1 MTKSGLHLRSMS
13 DRPVPSPSL
22 AASHAPV
29 RWAMALSTAVLRTER
44 AALTV
49 LMGLLV
55 LLILLNVVTRY
66 SGTPIYWVDE
76 AAVFTM
82 VWLTFVGASVMT
94 RLRMDFAVGLVSDQ
108 LPPGGAKVLKVI
120 ATLGVLVF
128 ALALVW
134 MCWVW
139 MDPRGIAAAGFNAK
153 DYAEASF
160 NFIYTERT
168 QTLEWPTWVLQ
179 LILPIFSLTL
189 TVHAFANLLE
199 ELEASPRLVHPGFDV
214 VSADAVN

>member
-1 MTKSGLHLRSMS
+1 MS
-13 DRPVPSPSL
+13 DRLLPPAPL
-22 AASHAPV
+22 PTPRGPV
-29 RWAMALSTAVLRTER
+29 RWAIALSSALLRFER
-44 AALTV
+44 GALTA
-49 LMGLLV
+49 LMTLLV

-66 SGTPIYWVDE
+66 SGIPIYWIDE

-108 LPPGGAKVLKVI
+108 LPPRGAKAMKVL
-120 ATLGVLVF
+120 ATFGVLVF
-128 ALALVW
+128 SLALVW

-160 NFIYTERT
+160 NFVYTEHT

-179 LILPIFSLTL
+179 LILPLFSLTL
-189 TVHAFANLLE
+189 TVHAIANLFE
-199 ELEASPRLVHPGFDV
+199 ELEVCPRIVHPGFDV

>member
-1 MTKSGLHLRSMS
+1 MS

-29 RWAMALSTAVLRTER
+29 RWAMALSTAVLRAER
-44 AALTV
+44 ATLTV

-94 RLRMDFAVGLVSDQ
+94 RLRMDFAVGLVSDH

-189 TVHAFANLLE
+189 AVHVFANLLE

>member
-1 MTKSGLHLRSMS
+1 MS

-29 RWAMALSTAVLRTER
+29 RWAMALSTAVLRAER

-94 RLRMDFAVGLVSDQ
+94 RLRMDFAVGLVSDH

-120 ATLGVLVF
+120 ATVGVLVF

-134 MCWVW
+134 MC
-139 MDPRGIAAAGFNAK
+139 
-153 DYAEASF
+153 
-160 NFIYTERT
+160 
-168 QTLEWPTWVLQ
+168 
-179 LILPIFSLTL
+179 
-189 TVHAFANLLE
+189 
-199 ELEASPRLVHPGFDV
+199 
-214 VSADAVN
+214 

>member
-1 MTKSGLHLRSMS
+1 MS

-94 RLRMDFAVGLVSDQ
+94 RLRMDFAVGLVSDH

-120 ATLGVLVF
+120 ATVGVLVF

-134 MCWVW
+134 MCWLW

>member
-1 MTKSGLHLRSMS
+1 MS
-13 DRPVPSPSL
+13 DRHVPSSSL
-22 AASHAPV
+22 EASHAPV
-29 RWAMALSTAVLRTER
+29 RGAMALSTAVLRAER

-49 LMGLLV
+49 LMSLLV
-55 LLILLNVVTRY
+55 LLILLNVITRY
-66 SGTPIYWVDE
+66 SGIPIYWVDE

-108 LPPGGAKVLKVI
+108 LPPGGAKALKVI
-120 ATLGVLVF
+120 ATFGVLVF

-160 NFIYTERT
+160 NFIYTEHT

-199 ELEASPRLVHPGFDV
+199 ELEASPRVVHPGFDV

>member
-1 MTKSGLHLRSMS
+1 MS

-29 RWAMALSTAVLRTER
+29 RWAMALSTAVLRAER

-94 RLRMDFAVGLVSDQ
+94 RLRMDFAVGLVSDH

-120 ATLGVLVF
+120 ATVGVLVF

-134 MCWVW
+134 MCWLW

>member
-1 MTKSGLHLRSMS
+1 MS

-29 RWAMALSTAVLRTER
+29 RWAMALSTAVLRAER

-139 MDPRGIAAAGFNAK
+139 MDPRGIAAAGFNVK

>member
-1 MTKSGLHLRSMS
+1 MS
-13 DRPVPSPSL
+13 DHPLPPPTIK
-22 AASHAPV
+22 ASYAPV
-29 RWAMALSTAVLRTER
+29 RWAMALSTALLRAER
-44 AALTV
+44 AALTA
-49 LMGLLV
+49 LMCLLV

-66 SGTPIYWVDE
+66 SGVPIYWVDE

-82 VWLTFVGASVMT
+82 VWLTFVGASLMT
-94 RLRMDFAVGLVSDQ
+94 RLRMDFSVGLVSDQ
-108 LPPGGAKVLKVI
+108 LPPGGAKALKVI
-120 ATLGVLVF
+120 ATFGVLVF

-160 NFIYTERT
+160 NFVYTEHT

-199 ELEASPRLVHPGFDV
+199 ELEASPRVVHPGFDV

>member
-1 MTKSGLHLRSMS
+1 MS

-29 RWAMALSTAVLRTER
+29 RWAMALSTAVLRAER

-120 ATLGVLVF
+120 ATVGVLVF

-160 NFIYTERT
+160 YFIYPERT

>member
-1 MTKSGLHLRSMS
+1 MTHHPL
-13 DRPVPSPSL
+13 PQP
-22 AASHAPV
+22 ATEASRAPV
-29 RWAMALSTAVLRTER
+29 RWAMALSTAVLRAER
-44 AALTV
+44 AALTI
-49 LMGLLV
+49 LMSLLV
-55 LLILLNVVTRY
+55 ALILLNVVTRY
-66 SGTPIYWVDE
+66 SGVPIYWVDE

-82 VWLTFVGASVMT
+82 VWLSFVGASLMT

-108 LPPGGAKVLKVI
+108 LPPGGAKLLKVI

-160 NFIYTERT
+160 NFVYTEHT

-199 ELEASPRLVHPGFDV
+199 ELEASPRVVHPGFDV

>member
-1 MTKSGLHLRSMS
+1 MS
-13 DRPVPSPSL
+13 DRHVPSSSL
-22 AASHAPV
+22 EASHAPV

-49 LMGLLV
+49 LMSLLV

-66 SGTPIYWVDE
+66 SGIPIYWVDE

-108 LPPGGAKVLKVI
+108 LPPGGAKALKVI
-120 ATLGVLVF
+120 ATFGVLVF

-160 NFIYTERT
+160 NFIYTEHT

-199 ELEASPRLVHPGFDV
+199 ELEASPRVVHPGFDV

>member
-1 MTKSGLHLRSMS
+1 MS
-13 DRPVPSPSL
+13 DRHVPSSSL
-22 AASHAPV
+22 EASHAPV
-29 RWAMALSTAVLRTER
+29 RWAMALSTAVLRAER

-49 LMGLLV
+49 LMSLLV

-66 SGTPIYWVDE
+66 SGIPIYWVDE

-108 LPPGGAKVLKVI
+108 LPPGGAKALKVI
-120 ATLGVLVF
+120 ATFGVLVF

-160 NFIYTERT
+160 NFIYTEHT

-199 ELEASPRLVHPGFDV
+199 ELEASPRVVHLGFDV

>member
-1 MTKSGLHLRSMS
+1 M
-13 DRPVPSPSL
+13 
-22 AASHAPV
+22 
-29 RWAMALSTAVLRTER
+29 
-44 AALTV
+44 
-49 LMGLLV
+49 
-55 LLILLNVVTRY
+55 
-66 SGTPIYWVDE
+66 
-76 AAVFTM
+76 
-82 VWLTFVGASVMT
+82 
-94 RLRMDFAVGLVSDQ
+94 SDQ
-108 LPPGGAKVLKVI
+108 LPPGGAKALKVI
-120 ATLGVLVF
+120 ATFGVLVF

-160 NFIYTERT
+160 NFLYTEHT

-179 LILPIFSLTL
+179 LILPLFSLTL

-199 ELEASPRLVHPGFDV
+199 ELEVSPRVVHPGFDV

>member
-1 MTKSGLHLRSMS
+1 MS
-13 DRPVPSPSL
+13 DRPLPSPSL

-29 RWAMALSTAVLRTER
+29 RWAMALSTAVLRAER

-94 RLRMDFAVGLVSDQ
+94 RLRMDFAVGLVSDH

>member
-1 MTKSGLHLRSMS
+1 MS
-13 DRPVPSPSL
+13 DRPLPSPSL

-29 RWAMALSTAVLRTER
+29 RWAMALSTAVLRAER

-94 RLRMDFAVGLVSDQ
+94 RLRMDFAVGLVSDH

-189 TVHAFANLLE
+189 TVHVFANLLE

>member
-1 MTKSGLHLRSMS
+1 MS

-29 RWAMALSTAVLRTER
+29 RWAMALSTAVLRAER

-160 NFIYTERT
+160 NFIYTEHT

-179 LILPIFSLTL
+179 LILPLFSLTL

>member
-1 MTKSGLHLRSMS
+1 MS
-13 DRPVPSPSL
+13 DRHVPSPSL
-22 AASHAPV
+22 EASHAPV
-29 RWAMALSTAVLRTER
+29 RWAMGLSTAVLRAER

-49 LMGLLV
+49 LMSLLV
-55 LLILLNVVTRY
+55 LLILLNVITRY
-66 SGTPIYWVDE
+66 SGIPIYWVDE

-108 LPPGGAKVLKVI
+108 LPPGGAKALKVI
-120 ATLGVLVF
+120 ATFGVLVF

-160 NFIYTERT
+160 NFLYTEHT

-179 LILPIFSLTL
+179 LILPLFSLTL

-199 ELEASPRLVHPGFDV
+199 ELEVSPRVVHPGFDV

>member
-1 MTKSGLHLRSMS
+1 MS
-13 DRPVPSPSL
+13 DRLLPPAPL
-22 AASHAPV
+22 PTPRGPV
-29 RWAMALSTAVLRTER
+29 RWAIALSSALLRFER
-44 AALTV
+44 GALTA
-49 LMGLLV
+49 LMTLLV

-66 SGTPIYWVDE
+66 SGIPIYWIDE

-94 RLRMDFAVGLVSDQ
+94 RLRMDFAVGLVSEQ
-108 LPPGGAKVLKVI
+108 LPPRGAKAMKVL
-120 ATLGVLVF
+120 ATFGVLVF
-128 ALALVW
+128 SLALVW

-160 NFIYTERT
+160 NFVYTEHT
-168 QTLEWPTWVLQ
+168 QTLEWPTWVIQ
-179 LILPIFSLTL
+179 LILPIFSLSL
-189 TVHAFANLLE
+189 TVHAIANLFE
-199 ELEASPRLVHPGFDV
+199 ELEVCPRIVHPGFDV

>member
-1 MTKSGLHLRSMS
+1 MS

-94 RLRMDFAVGLVSDQ
+94 RLRMDFAVGLVSDH

>member
-1 MTKSGLHLRSMS
+1 MS
-13 DRPVPSPSL
+13 DRPLPSPSL

-29 RWAMALSTAVLRTER
+29 RWAMALSTAVLRAER

-94 RLRMDFAVGLVSDQ
+94 RLRMDFAVGLVSDH

-134 MCWVW
+134 MCWLW

-189 TVHAFANLLE
+189 TVHAFANVLE

>member
-1 MTKSGLHLRSMS
+1 
-13 DRPVPSPSL
+13 
-22 AASHAPV
+22 
-29 RWAMALSTAVLRTER
+29 
-44 AALTV
+44 
-49 LMGLLV
+49 MGLLV

-120 ATLGVLVF
+120 ATVGVLVF

-139 MDPRGIAAAGFNAK
+139 MDPRGIAAAGFNVK

>member
-1 MTKSGLHLRSMS
+1 MS
-13 DRPVPSPSL
+13 DRLLPPAPL
-22 AASHAPV
+22 PTPRGPV
-29 RWAMALSTAVLRTER
+29 RWAIALSSALLRFER
-44 AALTV
+44 GALTA
-49 LMGLLV
+49 LMTLLV

-66 SGTPIYWVDE
+66 SGIPIYWIDE

-108 LPPGGAKVLKVI
+108 LPPRGAKAMKVL
-120 ATLGVLVF
+120 ATFGVLVF

-160 NFIYTERT
+160 NFVYTEHT
-168 QTLEWPTWVLQ
+168 QTLECPTWVIQ
-179 LILPIFSLTL
+179 LILPICSLSL
-189 TVHAFANLLE
+189 TVHAIANLFE
-199 ELEASPRLVHPGFDV
+199 ELEVCPRIVHPGFDV

>member
-1 MTKSGLHLRSMS
+1 MS

-29 RWAMALSTAVLRTER
+29 RWAMALSTAVLRAER

-120 ATLGVLVF
+120 ASLGVLVF

-134 MCWVW
+134 RCWVW

>member
-1 MTKSGLHLRSMS
+1 MS
-13 DRPVPSPSL
+13 DRPVPPPSL

-29 RWAMALSTAVLRTER
+29 RWAMALSTAVLRAER
-44 AALTV
+44 ATLTV

-94 RLRMDFAVGLVSDQ
+94 RLRMDFAVGLVSDH

-134 MCWVW
+134 MCWLW

-199 ELEASPRLVHPGFDV
+199 ELEVSPRLVHPGFDV